1 LCVVT
6 RIGSAVGVSCNAD
19 QLLLSSAAPVSTAD
33 DTRERRALPIPVTD
47 QQGTCS
53 VDRAGVAVSSTLAP
67 AAVGDDEWLHA
78 INFEGAVHG
87 VRAFLPGLLVQSS
100 GASRFAVR
108 EFTESLRHELIGT
121 RVRAITVHPGGVDT
135 NIARN
140 GRPRTDPQGR
150 GRR

>member
-1 LCVVT
+1 MRDRHGQLAVAADV
-6 RIGSAVGVSCNAD
+6 RGWAPSPIGAVF
-19 QLLLSSAAPVSTAD
+19 D
-33 DTRERRALPIPVTD
+33 DP
-47 QQGTCS
+47 
-53 VDRAGVAVSSTLAP
+53 GVAVPSTVAA

-87 VRAFLPGLLVQSS
+87 VRAFLPGPLEQSS
-100 GASRFAVR
+100 GAIVNTSSVFGLAGISHQSAYCAWRFAVR

-121 RVRAITVHPGGVDT
+121 GVRAVTVHPGGVDT